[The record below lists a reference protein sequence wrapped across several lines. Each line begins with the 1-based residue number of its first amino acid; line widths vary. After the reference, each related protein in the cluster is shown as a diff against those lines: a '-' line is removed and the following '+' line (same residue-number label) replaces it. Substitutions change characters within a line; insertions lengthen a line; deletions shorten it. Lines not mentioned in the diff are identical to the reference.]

1 MEDKIKQENFN
12 PDADSFQFHEGDYAR
27 VVGINAV
34 QVSMSAGVRVIKPED
49 LLRCCG
55 QVVKILSVK
64 RLSDLHTQYKVEF
77 WDRKYHIQGLFL
89 VPSEE
94 KPVAYKR
101 FKVGDVI
108 QIETNGMICYEEIV
122 QLNSSGY
129 KFKSGTVLHYG
140 HEPEVSLFSRSMFR
154 PFDKVLVRDFE
165 NETWK
170 PGFFGEMK
178 KNGNRTVY
186 IIIGGFLYYEC
197 IPYEGNE
204 HLVYT
209 KNNIG

>member
-12 PDADSFQFHEGDYAR
+12 PYADSFQFHEGDYAR

-34 QVSMSAGVRVIKPED
+34 QASMAAGIRVIKPED

-64 RLSDLHTQYKVEF
+64 RLSDLHSQYEVEF
-77 WDRKYHIQGLFL
+77 WDRKYHIQGRFL

-94 KPVAYKR
+94 KPVACKL

-108 QIETNGMICYEEIV
+108 QIENNGMICYEKIV

-129 KFKSGTVLHYG
+129 KLESGTVLHYG
-140 HEPEVSLFSRSMFR
+140 HEPEVVMYARPRFR
-154 PFDKVLVRDFE
+154 PFDKVLVRDSSE
-165 NETWK
+165 QLWRPT
-170 PGFFGEMK
+170 FFARVEDTDIRK
-178 KNGNRTVY
+178 VY
-186 IIIGGFLYYEC
+186 YMIDGISYFYC

-204 HLVYT
+204 HLANT
-209 KNNIG
+209 KNSMK

>member
-1 MEDKIKQENFN
+1 MEDKIKQENIN
-12 PDADSFQFHEGDYAR
+12 PHADSFQFHEGDYAR

-34 QVSMSAGVRVIKPED
+34 QASMAAGVRVIIPED

-64 RLSDLHTQYKVEF
+64 RLSDLHSQYEVEF
-77 WDRKYHIQGLFL
+77 WDRKYHIQGRFL

-108 QIETNGMICYEEIV
+108 QIDINGMVVYEEIV
-122 QLNSSGY
+122 QLNSMGY
-129 KFKSGTVLHYG
+129 KTKSGTVLHYG
-140 HEPEVSLFSRSMFR
+140 HESEVALYARPKFR
-154 PFDKVLVRDFE
+154 PFDKVLVRDSE
-165 NETWK
+165 LQPWV
-170 PGFFGEMK
+170 PAFFAKIK
-178 KNGNRTVY
+178 KVGSRTMYFTV
-186 IIIGGFLYYEC
+186 GGFCFYEC

-204 HLVYT
+204 HLTYT
-209 KNNIG
+209 KTI